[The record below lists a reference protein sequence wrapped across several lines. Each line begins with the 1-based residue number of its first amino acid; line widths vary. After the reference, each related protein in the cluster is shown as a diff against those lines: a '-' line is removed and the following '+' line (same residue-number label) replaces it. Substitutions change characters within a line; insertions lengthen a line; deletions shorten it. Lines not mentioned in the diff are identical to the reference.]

1 MIFLSLIKVY
11 LLFQIILIKEV
22 FSFIQPMFTIHA
34 EVAFNVIVTDSP
46 ESELRVPFTLLSNL
60 KQRTLTD

>member
-11 LLFQIILIKEV
+11 LLFQIFLIKEV
-22 FSFIQPMFTIHA
+22 FGFIKPMFTIHA
-34 EVAFNVIVTDSP
+34 EVALNVIVTDSP